1 LKRSGAI
8 PTFPLEECDAMALVH
23 NVIFDVDG
31 TLVDSVDEH
40 AEAWRRAFLEFGR
53 DVPFAHVRSQIGKGA
68 DQLLPVFFT
77 EDELEK
83 FGQELS
89 DYRATLFKREFMP
102 KLRPFPRV
110 RELVQRLRDDGLGVA
125 LASSARGDELE
136 FYIKLCGLEGLTDG
150 ETSQGDVSKTK
161 PHPDIFEA
169 ALERLG
175 RPDPHTCVVIGDTPY
190 DALAASKLDVPTVCV
205 LSGGFPEEDLRTAGC
220 RAIYKD
226 PADLLA
232 HYESSADTWPWAAD
246 AVASAKDEESR

>member
-1 LKRSGAI
+1 
-8 PTFPLEECDAMALVH
+8 MALVR

-83 FGQELS
+83 FGQELE
-89 DYRATLFKREFMP
+89 DYRSALFKREFMP

-110 RELVQRLRDDGLGVA
+110 RELFLRLREAGVKLA
-125 LASSARGDELE
+125 LASSAKEEELE
-136 FYIKLCGLEGLTDG
+136 RYMRLCHIEDLIHTEA
-150 ETSQGDVSKTK
+150 SKKDAAQSK

-175 RPDPHTCVVIGDTPY
+175 RPELHSVVVVGDTPF
-190 DALAASKLDVPTVCV
+190 DALAAGKLGLASIGVRC
-205 LSGGFPEEDLRTAGC
+205 GGFPEDDLRTAGC
-220 RAIYKD
+220 RAIYDD

-232 HYESSADTWPWAAD
+232 HYDASPESWPWSVD
-246 AVASAKDEESR
+246 SLVAKDEEPR

>member
-1 LKRSGAI
+1 
-8 PTFPLEECDAMALVH
+8 MALVR

-68 DQLLPVFFT
+68 DQLMPVFFT

-83 FGQELS
+83 FGHELS
-89 DYRATLFKREFMP
+89 EFRATLFKREFMP
-102 KLRPFPRV
+102 KLRPFPKV
-110 RELVQRLRDDGLGVA
+110 HELLQRLRQGGMKIA

-136 FYIKLCGLEGLTDG
+136 FYMRLCGIEGLTDG
-150 ETSQGDVSKTK
+150 ETSKSDAAKSK

-175 RPDPHTCVVIGDTPY
+175 RPEAHSVVVVGDTPY
-190 DALAASKLDVPTVCV
+190 DALAASKLGLPTVGMLC
-205 LSGGFPEEDLRTAGC
+205 GGFPEEDLRTAGC

-226 PADLLA
+226 PSDLLA
-232 HYESSADTWPWAAD
+232 HYESSPDTWPWAAD
-246 AVASAKDEESR
+246 AVAAAKDEESR

>member
-1 LKRSGAI
+1 
-8 PTFPLEECDAMALVH
+8 MALVRSI
-23 NVIFDVDG
+23 IFDVDG

-68 DQLLPVFFT
+68 DQLVPVFFT

-83 FGQELS
+83 FGKELS
-89 DYRATLFKREFMP
+89 DYRSELFKREFMP

-110 RELVQRLRDDGLGVA
+110 RELFERLRADGLQIA
-125 LASSARGDELE
+125 LASSANGDELE
-136 FYIKLCGLEGLTDG
+136 YYIRLCNLEGLTDA
-150 ETSQGDVSKTK
+150 ETSKADADKSK

-169 ALERLG
+169 ALEKLG
-175 RPDPHTCVVIGDTPY
+175 RPEPHSVAVVGDTPY
-190 DALAASKLDVPTVCV
+190 DALAASKLSVPTVGMLC
-205 LSGGFPEEDLRTAGC
+205 GGFPEEDLRTAGC

-232 HYESSADTWPWAAD
+232 HYDSSRESWPWAAD
-246 AVASAKDEESR
+246 AVAAAKDDESR

>member
-1 LKRSGAI
+1 
-8 PTFPLEECDAMALVH
+8 MALVRDI
-23 NVIFDVDG
+23 IFDVDG

-68 DQLLPVFFT
+68 DQLMPVFFT
-77 EDELEK
+77 DDELEK
-83 FGQELS
+83 FGHELS
-89 DYRATLFKREFMP
+89 EYRSTLFKREFMP

-110 RELVQRLRDDGLGVA
+110 RELLQRLRQDGMRVA
-125 LASSARGDELE
+125 LASSANGDELE
-136 FYIKLCGLEGLTDG
+136 FYMRLCDIEGLTHA
-150 ETSQGDVSKTK
+150 ETSKSDAAKSK

-175 RPDPHTCVVIGDTPY
+175 RPDPHSTVVIGDTPY
-190 DALAASKLDVPTVCV
+190 DALAASKLSLPTVGV
-205 LSGGFPEEDLRTAGC
+205 LCGGFPEEDLRTAGC

-232 HYESSADTWPWAAD
+232 HYESSRDTWPWAAD
-246 AVASAKDEESR
+246 AVAAAKDEESR

>member
-1 LKRSGAI
+1 
-8 PTFPLEECDAMALVH
+8 MALVQ

-68 DQLLPVFFT
+68 DQLVPVFFT

-89 DYRATLFKREFMP
+89 DYRSELFKREFMP
-102 KLRPFPRV
+102 KLRPFPKV
-110 RELVQRLRDDGLGVA
+110 RELFQRLRADGLRIA
-125 LASSARGDELE
+125 LASSANGDELE
-136 FYIKLCGLEGLTDG
+136 HYIRLCNLEGLTQAQ
-150 ETSQGDVSKTK
+150 TSKADADKSK

-175 RPDPHTCVVIGDTPY
+175 RPEAHSVAVVGDTPY
-190 DALAASKLDVPTVCV
+190 DALAASKLGLPTVGV
-205 LSGGFPEEDLRTAGC
+205 LCGGFPEEDLRTAGC

-232 HYESSADTWPWAAD
+232 HYESSRDTWPWAAD
-246 AVASAKDEESR
+246 AVDAAKDDESR

>member
-1 LKRSGAI
+1 M
-8 PTFPLEECDAMALVH
+8 PLVQ

-77 EDELEK
+77 DDELEK

-89 DYRATLFKREFMP
+89 DFRSALFKREFMP
-102 KLRPFPRV
+102 KLRAFPRV
-110 RELVQRLRDDGLGVA
+110 RELFQRLRQDGLRIA
-125 LASSARGDELE
+125 LASSAKGDELE
-136 FYIKLCGLEGLTDG
+136 FYLKLCNIQGMTDG
-150 ETSQGDVSKTK
+150 ETSKDDASKSK

-175 RPDPHTCVVIGDTPY
+175 RPEPHTTVVIGDTPY
-190 DALAASKLDVPTVCV
+190 DALAASKAGIATVGV
-205 LSGGFPEEDLRTAGC
+205 LCGGFPEEDLRTAGC

-232 HYESSADTWPWAAD
+232 HYDTSRDTWPWAAD
-246 AVASAKDEESR
+246 AVAAAKDDESR

>member
-1 LKRSGAI
+1 
-8 PTFPLEECDAMALVH
+8 MVQ

-89 DYRATLFKREFMP
+89 DYRSTLFKREFMP
-102 KLRPFPRV
+102 KLRCFPKV
-110 RELVQRLRDDGLGVA
+110 RELLQQLRQDGLRIT
-125 LASSARGDELE
+125 LASSAKEDELE
-136 FYIKLCGLEGLTDG
+136 VYVRLCEIQGLTEG
-150 ETSQGDVSKTK
+150 ATSKDDASKSK

-169 ALERLG
+169 ALEKLG
-175 RPDPHTCVVIGDTPY
+175 RPAPHTTVVMGDTPY
-190 DALAASKLDVPTVCV
+190 DALAASKLGLPTVGLLC
-205 LSGGFPEEDLRTAGC
+205 GGFPEEDLRTAGC

-232 HYESSADTWPWAAD
+232 HYESSSDTWPWAAD
-246 AVASAKDEESR
+246 AVAAAKDEEPR